1 MRSLLRFLVL
11 AAVCVVPAHTVLAQ
25 GPALVTVRI
34 ASTPDDQVTPVL
46 YALRTGRFRAAGLD
60 VQLEQ
65 SNGGAAIAAGVA
77 GGSYDVGKSSLVALL
92 NAHER
97 GVPFTLI
104 APGGLSQSATPYGL
118 LIVAKDSPI
127 QSARDLN
134 GKTLAVAAIGAVD
147 QIATMSWVDKYGGD
161 SKTLKFL
168 EMPQTE
174 DGAAIDQ
181 RRVDASNTIH
191 PQVDV
196 ALATGKVRVL
206 ANTYPSIAPQYFVS
220 AWFTTTD
227 WASKH
232 PDIVA
237 RFARVVRET
246 AAFTNTHR
254 AETAQMLS
262 EFSGIPLSVVQGMPR
277 AVAGTSLEPRLLQ
290 PLIDAAAKYNVLRR
304 SFPAQ
309 EIIYRAKD

>member
-1 MRSLLRFLVL
+1 VL

-25 GPALVTVRI
+25 GPGLVTVRV

-77 GGSYDVGKSSLVALL
+77 GGSYDIGKSSLVALL

-118 LIVAKDSPI
+118 LIVAKDSSI

-134 GKTLAVAAIGAVD
+134 GKTLAVAALGAVD
-147 QIATMSWVDKYGGD
+147 QIAAMSWIDKNGGD
-161 SKTLKFL
+161 SKTLRFL

-174 DGAAIDQ
+174 DGAAIEQ
-181 RRVDASNTIH
+181 HRVDAANTIH
-191 PQVDV
+191 PQVDA
-196 ALATGKVRVL
+196 ALATGKVRIL

-220 AWFTTTD
+220 AWFTTND
-227 WASKH
+227 WAGRH

-237 RFARVVRET
+237 TFARVVRET
-246 AAFTNTHR
+246 AAYTNTHR
-254 AETAQMLS
+254 AETAAMLS
-262 EFSGIPLSVVQGMPR
+262 EFSGIPLVVVQNMPR
-277 AVAGTSLEPRLLQ
+277 AVAGTSLTPNLLQ

-304 SFPAQ
+304 NFPAQ
-309 EIIYRAKD
+309 EIIYSTRS